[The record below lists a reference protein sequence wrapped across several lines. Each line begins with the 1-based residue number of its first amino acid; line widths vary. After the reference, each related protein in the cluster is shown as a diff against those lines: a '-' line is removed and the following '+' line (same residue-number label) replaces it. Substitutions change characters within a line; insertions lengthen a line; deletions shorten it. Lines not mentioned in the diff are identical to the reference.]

1 MVGNAFAQAAHDLR
15 GNNAR
20 IASCAHKSAC
30 GDSATAIFARS
41 ANWEFCQVINNHSQS
56 KGHVGARIAIGNGEH
71 VQAIYLFL
79 ALAEL
84 GRLISSLRASNA
96 FAAAAMALMMSLDV

>member
-30 GDSATAIFARS
+30 GDSATTIFARS

-56 KGHVGARIAIGNGEH
+56 KGHVGARIAIGNGEN
-71 VQAIYLFL
+71 VQAIN
-79 ALAEL
+79 
-84 GRLISSLRASNA
+84 LILTSFQCLRCSSNGID
-96 FAAAAMALMMSLDV
+96 DVVRCVIAHS